1 LLTVTHPT
9 ADAARKFI
17 RTAGVPSY
25 EGYELQIRELAD
37 ALDATMTAKIET
49 TLKLRKLAAALDAQ
63 AALVKELAGALVSLI
78 EMPSA
83 CTSDGDVLE
92 NNRRRGAARAALTK
106 YKARAAGMSSGQS
119 R

>member
-1 LLTVTHPT
+1 MTHPT

-63 AALVKELAGALVSLI
+63 AALVKELAEELGSVAYLKITNSNGKEVVEDSLFEI
-78 EMPSA
+78 RKVVRR
-83 CTSDGDVLE
+83 VLD
-92 NNRRRGAARAALTK
+92 RLTK
-106 YKARAAGMSSGQS
+106 YKVTQS
-119 R
+119 